1 MSSVLIKKFLKFLR
15 EDERYDKDFIDI
27 LSVCNETGED
37 GDIAA
42 DKINKLLGRRYAEN
56 KKDKT

>member
-1 MSSVLIKKFLKFLR
+1 MSSVLIKKFLKSLR
-15 EDERYDKDFIDI
+15 EDKKYDKDFIDI

-37 GDIAA
+37 GDITA
-42 DKINKLLGRRYAEN
+42 DKINKLLDIRYAEN